1 MKKCIATLLIGL
13 MLLTMVSCSNEEIS
27 MYSLMSEMSKLDIVE
42 SSNIISVSLDQES
55 IAETLES
62 IPPELEELKKAFV
75 SGFEIKYTSK
85 LKKKTLEYEVAIE
98 LKNKGEKEFRKV
110 TTVIGNGT
118 TTYIKLDDLLEFVK
132 PYAVWN
138 DPVIEKTIDDVITKV
153 GYVKIDLKDLMSDP
167 YSAYETYEFSGD
179 SSYDTY
185 TQYNPYDSDYLTE
198 KLTSEKEIELFD
210 EFLDTIKDAYKDFS
224 FEVITKK
231 GKGYELELKPK
242 DIKAMYLRIVKYT
255 TENIDYIASKLTD
268 KVNSMDDEQ
277 MKTLGEVYGYEIQK
291 DEVLSGIEA
300 FKAGVKETTS
310 EEVEKIENDKTFDE
324 SLKNIEGSYLKYY
337 VGKTGEG
344 CYEST
349 SDLLIQYED
358 EYSSKISTKISVS
371 SETKVLDDFKLV
383 EPLKYTTVE
392 ELKDIVYST
401 VPVKANKV
409 TINLNTEYADI
420 KYNNGEEEN
429 IEIQYINK
437 EGYNYLPL
445 RKVGETLDEEVQ
457 WDDVKKEAF
466 VVVDGEK
473 IVMNGLI
480 KEGRTYVKV
489 RDFEKLGYVID
500 WNEYSKEVMIEKG
513 SQYPVLD
520 YLAYY
525 K

>member
-1 MKKCIATLLIGL
+1 MKKFITTLLIGL
-13 MLLTMVSCSNEEIS
+13 MLLTMVSCSSEEIS
-27 MYSLMSEMSKLDIVE
+27 MYSLMSEMSRLDIVE

-62 IPPELEELKKAFV
+62 IPPELEELKKTFA

-138 DPVIEKTIDDVITKV
+138 DPVIEKTIDDIITKV
-153 GYVKIDLKDLMSDP
+153 GYVKIDLNDLKYDP
-167 YSAYETYEFSGD
+167 YSSYETYDFNSDDE
-179 SSYDTY
+179 SYEA
-185 TQYNPYDSDYLTE
+185 YNPYDSDYLSE
-198 KLTSEKEIELFD
+198 KLTSEKEIKLID

-224 FEVITKK
+224 FEIITKK
-231 GKGYELELKPK
+231 GNGYELELKPK
-242 DIKAMYLRIVKYT
+242 DIKAIYLKIVKYT
-255 TENIDYIASKLTD
+255 TENIDQIASKLTD

-277 MKTLGEVYGYEIQK
+277 MKTLSEVYGAEIQK
-291 DEVLSGIEA
+291 EEVVSGIED
-300 FKAGVKETTS
+300 FKAQVKETTS
-310 EEVEKIENDKTFDE
+310 EEIEEIENDTTFDE
-324 SLKNIEGSYLKYY
+324 DLKNIEGSYLKYY

-344 CYEST
+344 CYESI
-349 SDLLIQYED
+349 SDLFIQYED
-358 EYSSKISTKISVS
+358 EYSSKISANITIS
-371 SETKVLDDFKLV
+371 SETKALADFKLV
-383 EPLKYTTVE
+383 EPLKFTTVE

-401 VPVKANKV
+401 VPVKAKKV
-409 TINLNTEYADI
+409 KVNLNTEDADI

-429 IEIQYINK
+429 IEMQYINK

-445 RKVGETLDEEVQ
+445 RKIGETLGEEVK
-457 WDDVKKEAF
+457 WDDAKKEAY
-466 VVVDGEK
+466 VVVDGER
-473 IVMNGLI
+473 IVMNGLN
-480 KEGRTYVKV
+480 KDGRTYVKV
-489 RDFEKLGYVID
+489 RDFEKLGYYID
-500 WNEYSKEVMIEKG
+500 WNGETKEVMIEKG
-513 SQYPVLD
+513 SQYPALD